1 MIRSLS
7 SSTAQQ
13 LVVLALGCLLSSPSV
28 ISADYGV
35 DVSYPIHHALDPNSF
50 QGVRHRESMEGCYK
64 KYNKRAC
71 DSTDFQRIE
80 MNKEQP
86 ATQHNYTELGFKKL
100 RVPKEAWEPL
110 KAFWEAN
117 RHRENPEVWPT
128 GNVYVNH
135 WVSPTTMVSVEDG
148 KLRGYG
154 PSLKK
159 RVWDGVKPILEEWV
173 GREIHPTSMYGIRV
187 YHQDAILA
195 THVDRLPL
203 VTSCIINV
211 DQDVDE
217 PWPVEVYSHDGKA
230 YNVTMEPGDMVLY
243 ESSTVLHGRPAP
255 LKGRFYANIFVHF
268 KPVDHDE
275 MNAKDHGTKIS
286 SKKVKVPASQP
297 KTMGGHEHDNHEGF
311 GKHYQ
316 DVEDDFSQSDLHKAA
331 GLGDLQQVK
340 LLMKTQGYLLH
351 AKDENQWQPIHEA
364 VRGGHTEVVKFL
376 VQQGADLSA
385 KTATGATPLWWAKRA
400 LHAGHDVI
408 VFLEDMGAP
417 EDGGDL

>member
-1 MIRSLS
+1 MLIFRFLTVNIIIITFSGFTS
-7 SSTAQQ
+7 GDAQQ
-13 LVVLALGCLLSSPSV
+13 
-28 ISADYGV
+28 ADYGV
-35 DVSYPIHHALDPNSF
+35 DVSYPIHHYQNPNTF
-50 QGVRHRESMEGCYK
+50 QAERYNDLMKGCYK
-64 KYNKRAC
+64 KYNRRDC
-71 DSTDFQRIE
+71 DSVDKQRIE
-80 MNKEQP
+80 MNLAQP
-86 ATQHNYTELGFKKL
+86 KTQHNYTELGFKKMK
-100 RVPKEAWEPL
+100 VPKAAWEPL
-110 KAFWEAN
+110 KAFWEFN
-117 RHRENPEVWPT
+117 KKNQFEEVWPS

-135 WVSPTTMVSVEDG
+135 WVSPTTMVSLED
-148 KLRGYG
+148 KRLRGYG
-154 PSLKK
+154 QSLKQ

-187 YHQDAILA
+187 YH
-195 THVDRLPL
+195 
-203 VTSCIINV
+203 
-211 DQDVDE
+211 
-217 PWPVEVYSHDGKA
+217 
-230 YNVTMEPGDMVLY
+230 VTMEPGDMVLY

>member
-243 ESSTVLHGRPAP
+243 ESHTVLHGRPAP
-255 LKGRFYANIFVHF
+255 LKGRFFANIFVHF
-268 KPVDHDE
+268 KPVDHEE
-275 MNAKDHGTKIS
+275 MNELDFGQKNDQEEEEEEEER
-286 SKKVKVPASQP
+286 VF
-297 KTMGGHEHDNHEGF
+297 GGHYQEVEG
-311 GKHYQ
+311 
-316 DVEDDFSQSDLHKAA
+316 EDEAQTDLHRAA
-331 GLGDLQQVK
+331 QDGDLEEVTRIIKEQK
-340 LLMKTQGYLLH
+340 HLLH
-351 AKDENQWQPIHEA
+351 ATDSNQWQPIHEA
-364 VRGGHTEVVKFL
+364 ARSGNIDVVKFL
-376 VQQGADLSA
+376 VQQGADVSA
-385 KTATGATPLWWAKRA
+385 KTITGATPLWWARRA
-400 LHAGHDVI
+400 LESGHEI
-408 VFLEDMGAP
+408 IQYLEDMGAD
-417 EDGGDL
+417 DGGDVSDL